1 MFVKYHINLLLRDK
15 SNQTIN
21 QVKFKLELYTSPID
35 FSSTEL
41 ELSSNKNESSP
52 NFEFFFLRGVRI
64 QPSRL

>member
-35 FSSTEL
+35 FNPTEL

-52 NFEFFFLRGVRI
+52 NFECFFLRRVRI